1 MHRVVAEGEVG
12 ARDESLDGIKVKA
25 SLEDLDFARWGIR
38 G

>member
-1 MHRVVAEGEVG
+1 VHRVVAEGEVG

-25 SLEDLDFARWGIR
+25 GLEDLDFAREGIT

>member
-1 MHRVVAEGEVG
+1 MHSVIAEGEVG

-25 SLEDLDFARWGIR
+25 SLEDLDFGRWGMR